1 MPAIKAL
8 LGALGLRNAARNRVL
23 GRVAQR
29 SSGVWIALLAFNLIR
44 FVRQRQRRVIAR
56 RVIKDG
62 EVLIISSSINRR
74 HQ

>member
-8 LGALGLRNAARNRVL
+8 LGALGLRNAARNRFL

-29 SSGVWIALLAFNLIR
+29 SSGVWIALLAFKLIR

-62 EVLIISSSINRR
+62 EVLIISSSVNRR